1 MVKHSS
7 LINAKIA
14 RRYAKSL
21 FELALQTNS
30 LETLEKQLSNV
41 NLLFEQNKS
50 LVKAL
55 KCPTC
60 TKERMQHLIYVISTE
75 LFGQVDDKNIIYKFL
90 NILVKNGRLSIFINI
105 YKAFQK
111 LLLEMRKQLDVEV
124 VTASEL
130 SNDEKNEL
138 CSSLKEFVNKS
149 ILLTTRIDKS
159 IIGGFIVNFDSYQI
173 DESISTKL
181 KSLKFALKEVS

>member
-159 IIGGFIVNFDSYQI
+159 IIGGFIVQPVNGAKNCSGA
-173 DESISTKL
+173 ESEAVAAIII
-181 KSLKFALKEVS
+181 E